1 MNLISYKIYNLGSLR
16 ERFGKQINYKH
27 LTYNMNFGYIIDL

>member
-1 MNLISYKIYNLGSLR
+1 MNLIGYKIYNLGSLK

-27 LTYNMNFGYIIDL
+27 LTYNMDFRYIIEL